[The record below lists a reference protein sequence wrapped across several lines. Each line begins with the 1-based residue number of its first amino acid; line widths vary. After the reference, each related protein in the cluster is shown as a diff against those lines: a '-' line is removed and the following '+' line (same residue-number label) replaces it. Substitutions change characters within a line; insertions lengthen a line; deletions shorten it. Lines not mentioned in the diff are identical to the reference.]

1 MPGITVRQIK
11 PNDGLRSWQHFLA
24 VPNGAGGAA
33 LDAYFA
39 SVADPSTLVA
49 SQVVTPLKARMAG
62 SPRSLTVELTTDG
75 TVQTRL
81 LTFLVRGEDLFG
93 NSKTETITVTGGAS
107 ATIEVY
113 GENVWSRIDA
123 FEILV
128 ASLLVAGDNL
138 KVGCGVMSSPEKV
151 TYGIPYTLDG
161 LDDIHYLSVINVP
174 GASNN
179 IVDGTLANLTWV
191 PDHNGVKIAAAA
203 APVVGN
209 TLLVMLGGFTKWK
222 R

>member
-107 ATIEVY
+107 ATIE
-113 GENVWSRIDA
+113 A